1 MPTNSARTR
10 AGKHA
15 TKHRARF
22 GMPAQ
27 RFHCTQ
33 DHMDGAAAQLAADI
47 KRVEG
52 ERSCYCRGPVWDAL
66 DDVLTALRTQRE
78 VST

>member
-1 MPTNSARTR
+1 MPIDTARRR

-33 DHMDGAAAQLAADI
+33 DYLDGDVARLKADI
-47 KRVEG
+47 ELVEALQDK
-52 ERSCYCRGPVWDAL
+52 SHTSWDTFQEVIA
-66 DDVLTALRTQRE
+66 ALRAQQETR
-78 VST
+78 